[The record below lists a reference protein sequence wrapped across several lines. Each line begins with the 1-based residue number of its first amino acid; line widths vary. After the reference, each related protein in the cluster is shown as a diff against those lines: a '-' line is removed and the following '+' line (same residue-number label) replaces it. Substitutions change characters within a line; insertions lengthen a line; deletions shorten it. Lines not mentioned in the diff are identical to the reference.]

1 MFQILML
8 RRRFEKR
15 QLFIGKK
22 NQLRIKRRIRS
33 IKRAMLSGQTAVL
46 GEFLRM
52 KSTRAICLWEKL
64 TQ

>member
-1 MFQILML
+1 ML